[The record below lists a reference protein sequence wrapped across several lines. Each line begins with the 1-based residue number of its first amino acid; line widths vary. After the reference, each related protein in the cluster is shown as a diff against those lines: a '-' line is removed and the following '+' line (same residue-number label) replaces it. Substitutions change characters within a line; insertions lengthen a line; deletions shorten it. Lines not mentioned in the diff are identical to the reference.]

1 MRDNCTHIREL
12 VSKALDEGAAVK
24 ERKTLSDHVRACEE
38 CSKYLEIQ
46 KILLKEVKKIPTV
59 SAAEIEERL
68 KKIRP
73 GRENE
78 KVTGWIFGPP
88 LKTTLA
94 GIVALLLISTI
105 LYVAGKERMK
115 TLSVARNENQIIE
128 TLPAEER
135 DLLFFIE
142 ETSRQEEEDALE
154 MLQELDEI
162 EELFTDGRAET

>member
-1 MRDNCTHIREL
+1 MRDNCTYIREL
-12 VSKALDEGAAVK
+12 VSKALDEGAAAK

-38 CSKYLEIQ
+38 CKKYMEIQ
-46 KILLKEVKKIPTV
+46 KILLKEVKRVPTV

-73 GRENE
+73 GREHE
-78 KVTGWIFGPP
+78 KGTGWIFGSP
-88 LKTTLA
+88 LKTALA
-94 GIVALLLISTI
+94 GIVALLLVSTI
-105 LYVAGKERMK
+105 LYLTGEERMK
-115 TLSVARNENQIIE
+115 KLSVARNEDQIIE
-128 TLPAEER
+128 TFSAEEK

-142 ETSRQEEEDALE
+142 ETSRGEEEDALE